1 MIFSRCVSVIS
12 RIGKIVSVTVLREEY
27 PQMWSQ
33 KSITGLVVRE
43 DRNFIVVTTG
53 EETLE
58 VSKKQ
63 ILEIVEES

>member
-1 MIFSRCVSVIS
+1 
-12 RIGKIVSVTVLREEY
+12 VSVTVLREEY